1 MMHKTNALR
10 MLDKAKIPYRIE
22 EYPVDENDLSGK
34 HVLEF
39 ASLNAD
45 QIYKTLVLH
54 GERLGYLVICIPILE
69 EVDLKKAAREVG
81 DKKIEMLPLKDL
93 LKVTGYMRGGCSPVG
108 MKKHFPTFFDKKIE
122 ALEEVAV
129 SAGMRG
135 CQMIVEPKK
144 LIELVGGKLIDA
156 TKDRNE

>member
-1 MMHKTNALR
+1 MHKTNALR

-39 ASLNAD
+39 ASLDAN

-69 EVDLKKAAREVG
+69 EIDLKKAAREVG

-108 MKKHFPTFFDKKIE
+108 MKKHFPTFFDKKIKS
-122 ALEEVAV
+122 LEEVAV
-129 SAGMRG
+129 SAGVRG
-135 CQMIVEPKK
+135 CQMIVDPAK
-144 LIELVGGKLIDA
+144 LIELVDGKLIDA
-156 TKDRNE
+156 TKDKNE